1 MPSPVTPAPRPAVT
15 PSPRVAA
22 RRLLGLFRPYWRST
36 ILVVIAVIV
45 VAVLGLASPLLVRAI
60 IDQAIARGDLRLLGL
75 LCGAMVGVTLLAGA
89 VDTAETWL
97 TTRMGQRVMFDLRE
111 RLYRHLQRL
120 SLRFFTDT
128 RAGEILSR
136 VTADVTGVQE
146 VVTTT
151 LSQTLSDGVAVFTTV
166 GLMLAL
172 DWKLTL
178 ICLAVLPIFVW
189 PTRVASRV
197 RRRLSRESQARVAD
211 LAAHLDE
218 TLSVSG
224 VLLTKSFGRQ
234 EREIGRFAVLG
245 RDLMRLEVQR
255 AMIGQIFWVTLQAFW
270 AVAPALIYLVGG
282 RAVAAGAMTLGG
294 VVAFVALQNRLFFPL
309 GRLFGLQVQVQGAL
323 ALFERIFDYLDLQ
336 VEVAERPGAP
346 ALEVRHGE
354 VTFDAVRFGYDPGRE
369 VLHEVS
375 FTARPGTL
383 TALVGPS
390 GAGKTTITYL
400 IPRLFDVAQGAVR
413 LDGQDVR
420 DVTLASV
427 GRAVGVVT
435 QETFLFHASIRENLC
450 YGRPDATD
458 EDMIQAA
465 KAAQI
470 HDHVAALPDGYDTV
484 VGERGYKLSGGERQ
498 RVAIA
503 RVLLKGSPVVI
514 LDEATSA
521 LDTAHERLIQQAL
534 EPLFAG
540 RTTIAIAHRL
550 STVLRADQILVL
562 EAGRIVERGTHL
574 ELYRRGGR
582 YRELVDAQF
591 SGVAAPEGPEDATAA
606 PS

>member
-1 MPSPVTPAPRPAVT
+1 VPPLPPEPTAPRPVRRVT
-15 PSPRVAA
+15 VK
-22 RRLLGLFRPYWRST
+22 RLLGLFRPYWRSGG
-36 ILVVIAVIV
+36 LVVLAVLV
-45 VAVLGLASPLLVRAI
+45 VAVAGLANPLLVRAI
-60 IDQAIARGDLRLLGL
+60 IDRAIARGDLALLGL
-75 LCGAMVGVTLLAGA
+75 LCGAMVGVTLLIGA

-97 TTRMGQRVMFDLRE
+97 TTRMGQRVMFDLRDT
-111 RLYRHLQRL
+111 LYRHLQRL
-120 SLRFFTDT
+120 SLRFFTET
-128 RAGEILSR
+128 RTGEVLSR

-151 LSQTLSDGVAVFTTV
+151 MSQTLSDLVAVVTTV
-166 GLMLAL
+166 ALMFAL

-178 ICLAVLPIFVW
+178 ICLAILPVFVW

-197 RRRLSRESQARVAD
+197 RRRLSREAQAKVAD
-211 LAAHLDE
+211 ISAHLDE

-224 VLLTKSFGRQ
+224 VLLTKTFGRQ
-234 EREIGRFAVLG
+234 EREIGRFAGLG
-245 RDLMRLEVQR
+245 RDLMRLEVRR
-255 AMIGQIFWVTLQAFW
+255 AMISQLFWVTLQAFW

-282 RAVAAGAMTLGG
+282 RAVTAGAMTLGG

-309 GRLFGLQVQVQGAL
+309 GHLFSVQVQVQGAL
-323 ALFERIFDYLDLQ
+323 ALFERIFDYLDLP
-336 VEVAERPGAP
+336 VEVVDHPGAT
-346 ALEVRHGE
+346 ALRVARGE
-354 VTFDAVRFGYDPGRE
+354 VTFDEVRFGYGPARE
-369 VLHEVS
+369 VLRGVS

-390 GAGKTTITYL
+390 GAGKTTISYL
-400 IPRLFDVAQGAVR
+400 VPRLFDVGSGAIR

-427 GRAVGVVT
+427 GAAVGVVT
-435 QETFLFHASIRENLC
+435 QETFLFHATLRENLC
-450 YGRPDATD
+450 YGRPDAT
-458 EDMIQAA
+458 EAEMIAAA

-470 HDHVAALPDGYDTV
+470 HDHVMTLPDGYDTL

-521 LDTAHERLIQQAL
+521 LDTAHERLVQRAL

-562 EAGRIVERGTHL
+562 EAGRIVERGTHV
-574 ELYRRGGR
+574 ELYRHGGR
-582 YRELVDAQF
+582 YRQLVDAQF
-591 SGVAAPEGPEDATAA
+591 GGVTEPQEADASG
-606 PS
+606 